1 VYVEEALF
9 ITTTSTI
16 DKNNGAHRFGKSCGE
31 EQEEEETMTSH
42 VKALTLA
49 TLTPKL
55 HVNILHNVQTN

>member
-16 DKNNGAHRFGKSCGE
+16 DKNNGAHRFGRSCGE

-49 TLTPKL
+49 TLTPKP
-55 HVNILHNVQTN
+55 HVNTLHNMQTN